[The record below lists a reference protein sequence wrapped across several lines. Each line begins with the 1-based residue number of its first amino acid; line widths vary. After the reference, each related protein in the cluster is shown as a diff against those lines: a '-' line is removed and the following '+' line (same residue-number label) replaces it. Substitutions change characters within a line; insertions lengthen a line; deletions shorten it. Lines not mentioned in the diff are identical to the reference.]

1 VLDEGGGREEDER
14 RPVEEADGTDAESVV
29 SMSEKENVVLLFV
42 VVIALGGNSPRK
54 IDNKYTYKFDI

>member
-29 SMSEKENVVLLFV
+29 SMSEKENVVL
-42 VVIALGGNSPRK
+42 
-54 IDNKYTYKFDI
+54 